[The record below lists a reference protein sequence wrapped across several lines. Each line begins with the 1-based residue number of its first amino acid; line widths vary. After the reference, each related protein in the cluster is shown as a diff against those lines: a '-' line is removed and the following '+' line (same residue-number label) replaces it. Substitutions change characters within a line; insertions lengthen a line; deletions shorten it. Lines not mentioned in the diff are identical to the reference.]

1 MRRAAISIGVLLVIV
16 VVPVAVYALRSDAHG
31 ATLRATVGRCSAIQR
46 DRHAVACAFIVQHPA
61 LELVGPID
69 ETGGVFAKAF
79 YAADADRR
87 VAIRLDSGR
96 YTVLLEIPGR
106 GTITTNIAAE
116 SVDMSTGDHDLG
128 TVLPVF

>member
-46 DRHAVACAFIVQHPA
+46 AGHAVACTYIAQHPA
-61 LELVGPID
+61 LELIGPID

-79 YAADADRR
+79 YAADGRR
-87 VAIRLDSGR
+87 SLAIRLDSGR
-96 YTVLLEIPGR
+96 YTVLLELPGR
-106 GTITTNIAAE
+106 GTVTTNVPAE
-116 SVDMSTGDHDLG
+116 SVDMSTGDHDLH
-128 TVLPVF
+128 TVVPVF